1 MELSKSEH
9 LKLLRG
15 QYRIKLIF
23 IVPLITAIFAWI
35 MGGYMGYQYMTLYW
49 WYAFLLPG
57 AIAILCSL
65 SHRKEE
71 NAGKYYS
78 VFSMPVNLSRFEFAK
93 GIILVEKLLVSAIFL
108 ALLISI
114 SNIIAPATAVYSLL
128 HSITGSIGIILA
140 SVWQIPLCLYLAR
153 KTGMFVP
160 IVLNTI
166 LGIVLSTATALGNT
180 VAWWFVPYCWAAKLA
195 EPLMGIEMNGTYAGN
210 CGFSIAIM
218 ISISLSILLFLILSY
233 ADAKNFPKG
242 GRQKWVLFMCFVLNR
257 KNEAYIV
264 LGYSFLCTRYGGIV
278 ISCLL
283 FPVCQH
289 RRQ

>member
-1 MELSKSEH
+1 MDYLKSEH
-9 LKLLRG
+9 LKFKRT
-15 QYRIKLIF
+15 ISNKLIF
-23 IVPLITAIFAWI
+23 IVPLITAIFAWL
-35 MGGYMGYQYMTLYW
+35 MGGFMGYQYMTLYW

-71 NAGKYYS
+71 SAGKYYS
-78 VFSMPVNLSRFEFAK
+78 VFSMPVNLSKFEFAK

-114 SNIIAPATAVYSLL
+114 SNIISPATAVYSLL
-128 HSITGSIGIILA
+128 HSIAGSIGIILA

-180 VAWWFVPYCWAAKLA
+180 IAWWFVPYCWAAKL
-195 EPLMGIEMNGTYAGN
+195 EKPLMGIEINGTYAGN

-218 ISISLSILLFLILSY
+218 ISIALSILLFLILSY
-233 ADAKNFPKG
+233 ADAKDFSKG
-242 GRQKWVLFMCFVLNR
+242 R
-257 KNEAYIV
+257 
-264 LGYSFLCTRYGGIV
+264 
-278 ISCLL
+278 
-283 FPVCQH
+283 
-289 RRQ
+289 

>member
-1 MELSKSEH
+1 MDYLKSEH
-9 LKLLRG
+9 LKFKRT
-15 QYRIKLIF
+15 ISNKLIF
-23 IVPLITAIFAWI
+23 IVPLITAIFAWL
-35 MGGYMGYQYMTLYW
+35 MGGYIGYQYMTLYW
-49 WYAFLLPG
+49 WYAFLLP
-57 AIAILCSL
+57 
-65 SHRKEE
+65 
-71 NAGKYYS
+71 
-78 VFSMPVNLSRFEFAK
+78 
-93 GIILVEKLLVSAIFL
+93 L

-180 VAWWFVPYCWAAKLA
+180 IAWWFVPYCWAAKLA
-195 EPLMGIEMNGTYAGN
+195 EPLIGIEMNGTYAGN

-233 ADAKNFPKG
+233 ADAKDFSKG
-242 GRQKWVLFMCFVLNR
+242 R
-257 KNEAYIV
+257 
-264 LGYSFLCTRYGGIV
+264 
-278 ISCLL
+278 
-283 FPVCQH
+283 
-289 RRQ
+289 

>member
-1 MELSKSEH
+1 MDYLKSEH
-9 LKLLRG
+9 LKFKRT
-15 QYRIKLIF
+15 ISNKLIF
-23 IVPLITAIFAWI
+23 IVPLITAIFAWL

-166 LGIVLSTATALGNT
+166 
-180 VAWWFVPYCWAAKLA
+180 AWWFVPYCWAAKLA
-195 EPLMGIEMNGTYAGN
+195 EPLMGIEINGTYVGN

-233 ADAKNFPKG
+233 ADAKDFSKG
-242 GRQKWVLFMCFVLNR
+242 R
-257 KNEAYIV
+257 
-264 LGYSFLCTRYGGIV
+264 
-278 ISCLL
+278 
-283 FPVCQH
+283 
-289 RRQ
+289 

>member
-1 MELSKSEH
+1 MDYLKSEH
-9 LKLLRG
+9 LKFKRT
-15 QYRIKLIF
+15 ISNKLIF
-23 IVPLITAIFAWI
+23 IVPLITAIFAWL

-57 AIAILCSL
+57 GIAILCSL

-78 VFSMPVNLSRFEFAK
+78 V
-93 GIILVEKLLVSAIFL
+93 FL

-180 VAWWFVPYCWAAKLA
+180 IAWWFVPYCWAAKLA
-195 EPLMGIEMNGTYAGN
+195 EPLMGIEINGTYAGN

-233 ADAKNFPKG
+233 ADAKDFSKG
-242 GRQKWVLFMCFVLNR
+242 R
-257 KNEAYIV
+257 
-264 LGYSFLCTRYGGIV
+264 
-278 ISCLL
+278 
-283 FPVCQH
+283 
-289 RRQ
+289 